1 MENTARIHSQP
12 PLSIITNVDDDIISE
27 EPYDNELTLTG
38 DELFRAVQKVTSENE
53 DYKKVYN
60 ESEFGK
66 PGLEKSAEI
75 SLKPK
80 RLLPRL
86 TWSNINKC
94 YGYLM
99 KKATWPMA
107 KRVIKAAVAYWL
119 AYVIDLIVPVMRAIG
134 SGTFLAIVMVCYF
147 QPSRTFGSLFEVR
160 IKKKIFV
167 K

>member
-12 PLSIITNVDDDIISE
+12 PLTIITNVDDDIISE

-38 DELFRAVQKVTSENE
+38 DELFRAVQKVTSENV
-53 DYKKVYN
+53 DYTKEYN
-60 ESEFGK
+60 EKFSK
-66 PGLEKSAEI
+66 PGLEKPAEI

-80 RLLPRL
+80 RLLPRP

-94 YGYLM
+94 YCYLM

-119 AYVIDLIVPVMRAIG
+119 AYVIDLIVPVMKALG

-160 IKKKIFV
+160 IEKKKL
-167 K
+167 